1 MENIVMQHFN
11 AIYFTFALSIYL
23 IFCHMQKIKKKIM
36 SLTVFQFQV
45 SGFQH
50 GGGVVLP
57 FKEHEGQCLNILLS
71 LPKQSGSE
79 VLLASS
85 RLRPWRPITAPHNK
99 DLSSQNS
106 NIAQTEESILGIL
119 NKKIETSFCISR
131 YCLDRNNYKI

>member
-1 MENIVMQHFN
+1 
-11 AIYFTFALSIYL
+11 
-23 IFCHMQKIKKKIM
+23 M

-119 NKKIETSFCISR
+119 NKKIETISKMEPTNITISR
-131 YCLDRNNYKI
+131 FFFESFFNRALFSFSLIE